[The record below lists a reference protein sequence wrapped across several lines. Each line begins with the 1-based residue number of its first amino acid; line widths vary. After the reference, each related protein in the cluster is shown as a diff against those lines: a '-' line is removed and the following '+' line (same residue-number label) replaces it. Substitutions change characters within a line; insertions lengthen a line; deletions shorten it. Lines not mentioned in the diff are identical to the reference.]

1 MSNKYITKVSMKQNF
16 EGYKI
21 NKVKTIELIDP
32 EDNSS
37 LFTINGTIED
47 VDLRDYVFVP
57 RENIYYSPEDELLP
71 W

>member
-16 EGYKI
+16 EKCKI
-21 NKVKTIELIDP
+21 NKVKRIELIDP

-37 LFTINGTIED
+37 WFTAEEINLGG
-47 VDLRDYVFVP
+47 YAFVL
-57 RENIYYSPEDELLP
+57 RENIYYGPEDDEFP